1 MKKIFRYTPIA
12 LIFLV
17 IAIYLP
23 GIGSAFYYDDYANL
37 DGLRSIQ
44 NTQAFW
50 HFVFNGHA
58 GPLGRPLSLWTFAM
72 QKDAWPSH
80 GDVLFLI
87 NIFIHASNTLL
98 IFYISSKLFSIC
110 QKFPEEYKNIE
121 FGFLA
126 ATFWALSPILASSSL
141 ILIQRMTVLSA
152 FFVFL
157 TVLIYLHSF
166 SFFQDN
172 PKKQIIF
179 QFFIVGFGTALAA
192 LSKENG
198 VLIPS
203 LIFCL
208 EVTILKNYQKA
219 QKLKKLRS
227 FVFGLSLVVF
237 IFYLS
242 PFFREWFS
250 INEYRQFSA
259 WQRLQG
265 EFIIL
270 WQYVKLIF
278 LPKVA
283 FFGPFQDQILLK
295 NNYWIFAAA
304 AWLGLLGVAIF
315 FKERIPEIS
324 LGIFWF
330 LVGHL
335 LESSTILLEPYYEHR
350 NYVPLFG
357 VAIIFSSVAY
367 RIIKINK
374 LFRLAVYGY
383 ILTLASILFIITSLW
398 GKPAEAADFWVETNL
413 GSVRAVVHQVNIKL
427 GKNQEDLERNQNKIN
442 SLKDV
447 YGALSII
454 DRAIQN
460 CRDCFELEIQSIVL
474 SCLVESKDKTIYRL
488 KQAEKSLKNYTKI
501 NITVVDGS
509 ANIGNLIANG
519 QCDALSY
526 NDLDELIGK
535 ILKQKSADVLS
546 FVRPRLEYQ
555 RATLAYADGRFDDAE
570 NIAIQSEK
578 KYPEVQPI
586 NDFLIDFYIDRGTP
600 EVALDF
606 MENKLKSEISND
618 MKKHLEEK
626 ISSMNK

>member
-1 MKKIFRYTPIA
+1 MKKIFRYAPA
-12 LIFLV
+12 LLILLV
-17 IAIYLP
+17 VGIYLP

-44 NTQAFW
+44 NTQTFW

-58 GPLGRPLSLWTFAM
+58 GPLGRPLSLWTFAL

-80 GDVLFLI
+80 GEVLFLI
-87 NIFIHASNTLL
+87 NIFIHACNALL
-98 IFYISSKLFSIC
+98 VFYISSKLFLIYQNSSEDH
-110 QKFPEEYKNIE
+110 KSIE

-126 ATFWALSPILASSSL
+126 AIFWSLSPILASSSL

-157 TVLIYLHSF
+157 TVLLYLYSF
-166 SFFQDN
+166 SFFENN

-179 QFFIVGFGTALAA
+179 QFFIVGFGTSLAA

-219 QKLKKLRS
+219 QGLKKLRS

-242 PFFREWFS
+242 PFFRDWFS

-265 EFIIL
+265 EFVIL

-283 FFGPFQDQILLK
+283 FFGPFQDQIFLK
-295 NNYWIFAAA
+295 NDFWIFAAA

-315 FKERIPEIS
+315 LKERIPEIS

-357 VAIIFSSVAY
+357 IAIIFSSVAH
-367 RIIKINK
+367 K
-374 LFRLAVYGY
+374 LISISGFFRLVFYGY
-383 ILTLASILFIITSLW
+383 VLIFASILLIISNLW
-398 GKPAEAADFWVETNL
+398 GKPAEAAAFWVETNL
-413 GSVRAVVHQVNIKL
+413 GSVRAVVHQVNLEL
-427 GKNQEDLERNQNKIN
+427 GKNQKDLLEGHNKLN
-442 SLKDV
+442 ELKDMQ
-447 YGALSII
+447 GALKII
-454 DRAIQN
+454 DRTRQN
-460 CRDCFELEIQSIVL
+460 CKNCFELEVQSILL
-474 SCLVESKDKTIYRL
+474 SCLIESKEKTFFRFQQARNLL
-488 KQAEKSLKNYTKI
+488 KKETKI
-501 NITVVDGS
+501 NITAVDAS
-509 ANIGNLIANG
+509 ANIGSLIVHG
-519 QCDALSY
+519 QCDAISY
-526 NDLDELIGK
+526 SDLDVFVTDM
-535 ILKQKSADVLS
+535 LKQKSSELVS
-546 FVRPRLEYQ
+546 YIKPRLEYQ
-555 RATLAYADGRFDDAE
+555 RATLAYADGRYNDAL
-570 NIAIQSEK
+570 NIALNAEK
-578 KYPEVQPI
+578 KHPDAQPI
-586 NDFLIDFYIDRGTP
+586 NDFLIDFYIDRGAP

-606 MENKLKSEISND
+606 MENKLKSEIGND